1 MVRVPRQ
8 HGFLTA
14 KASVS
19 TNTEPKHVSVCLH
32 TAGIHF
38 KAIPTQPS
46 SCAQREAQATLIAQM
61 VAVDL
66 AAGREVVVT
75 GDFNDFSA
83 EESDRDVQG
92 NVRNGPL
99 LVSRLAEHTGA
110 NCFTLTLLGAGSDKQ
125 CCEDPARC

>member
-1 MVRVPRQ
+1 MSLFVR
-8 HGFLTA
+8 
-14 KASVS
+14 
-19 TNTEPKHVSVCLH
+19 

-66 AAGREVVVT
+66 EAGREVVVT

-83 EESDRDVQG
+83 EVSDRDVQG
-92 NVRNGPL
+92 NVRTGPL
-99 LVSRLAEHTGA
+99 SRPCRTIILVWVG
-110 NCFTLTLLGAGSDKQ
+110 FVLTPVGAGSDKQ